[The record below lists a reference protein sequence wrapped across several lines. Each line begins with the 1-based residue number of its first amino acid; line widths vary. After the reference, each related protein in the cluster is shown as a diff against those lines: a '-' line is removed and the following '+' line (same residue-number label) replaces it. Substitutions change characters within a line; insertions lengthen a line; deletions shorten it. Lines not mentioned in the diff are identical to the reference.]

1 MKSVVRE
8 YIYIE
13 DYIQDSGKVK
23 LAVNYN
29 QINQLK
35 EKNTNKTCS
44 INKLL
49 EKNIENIENLENLE
63 NLGQLGPIDKTDMI
77 ETEVILDKT
86 TQTQLTPKYIKSKSK
101 SEWAEMV
108 KQIEQLYLVENHA
121 EFDFAK
127 ANEIA
132 DKFSSNL
139 LREYKLWETKQP
151 VSDCGLFALRSRST
165 YNNSNRPYRM
175 VNEIINRMYLNTKMV
190 DEFEEGKI
198 KYTKLISRL
207 TKAYIYQ
214 YTRAFLSNNKY
225 KLFRLLEHDKNNW
238 VYFKNKPVGSVITEP
253 TAMPVEV
260 APLEELEPFF
270 KFLDSNAQP
279 IDNDNEYEPCMK
291 FIRGALYQ
299 DKRMDLCKQVVG
311 PNWIGMLMN
320 SLKSNTHV
328 EHFLLGNNI
337 IGPEGGKAIG
347 QFLLNEH
354 KPKIKTWYLA
364 GNDLNE
370 EGINWVVNGLVDDVD
385 CVNLWLKRNPLKP
398 EGIKHVARL
407 LKSNKYIKILDLH
420 NTAVFDEGVK
430 YLVEGL
436 KQNRTLRHLYLD
448 ANGITSDGIKYLVDY
463 FEYLISNDL
472 EGISSF
478 WFDMNNI
485 GDEGIIQL
493 VQVLQKY
500 KYLKRLN
507 LGSTG
512 ITDKAIPSIVQA
524 FKSHP
529 NLVVLDLGMYKST
542 SDMGMITN
550 NIGDVGIELL
560 GELIKTNNTIK
571 YISVMMNGLTIKGIN
586 QMATDLEHNNSLM
599 YFDYAQ
605 YGIEI
610 PQKIL
615 FNIRNKI
622 ETNRNNAEYTRK
634 LRNLKH
640 GEQIHWIDS
649 IYRNNMK

>member
-1 MKSVVRE
+1 MTTIRE
-8 YIYIE
+8 NLYVE
-13 DYIQDSGKVK
+13 DYIQDTGKVK
-23 LAVNYN
+23 LAVNYDK
-29 QINQLK
+29 INELK
-35 EKNTNKTCS
+35 LKNANKTCS
-44 INKLL
+44 VEYRTCSVNKIL
-49 EKNIENIENLENLE
+49 EKKIE
-63 NLGQLGPIDKTDMI
+63 QIDKIDKIDMV
-77 ETEVILDKT
+77 ETEVVLDKT
-86 TQTQLTPKYIKSKSK
+86 TQNQLTPKYIKSQSK
-101 SEWAEMV
+101 SEWAIMV
-108 KQIEQLYLVENHA
+108 KQIEQLYSIENLS
-121 EFDFAK
+121 EFDFVKAK
-127 ANEIA
+127 EIV
-132 DKFSSNL
+132 DTFSSNL

-151 VSDCGLFALRSRST
+151 ITDCGLFALRSRST
-165 YNNSNRPYRM
+165 YNNPDRPFRM
-175 VNEIINRMYLNTKMV
+175 VNELINRMYLDTKIV
-190 DEFEEGKI
+190 DEFEVGKI
-198 KYTKLISRL
+198 MYTKLISRL
-207 TKAYIYQ
+207 TKAYVSQ
-214 YTRAFLSNNKY
+214 YTKEFLLNNKY

-238 VYFKNKPVGSVITEP
+238 TYLKNKPIGSVITDP
-253 TAMPVEV
+253 TAMPVEISS
-260 APLEELEPFF
+260 LEELEPFF

-279 IDNDNEYEPCMK
+279 IDNNNEYEPCMK

-311 PNWIGMLMN
+311 PSWIGMLMN
-320 SLKSNTHV
+320 SLKSNTKV

-354 KPKIKTWYLA
+354 ESKIKTWYLA
-364 GNDLNE
+364 GNALNE
-370 EGINWVVNGLVDDVD
+370 EGISCVVDGLVGDVD

-398 EGIKHVARL
+398 EGIKHIGRL
-407 LKSNKYIKILDLH
+407 LKLNKYIKILDLH
-420 NTAVFDEGVK
+420 NTAVFDEGVG

-436 KQNRTLRHLYLD
+436 KENRTLRHLYLD

-485 GDEGIIQL
+485 GDEGIIEL
-493 VQVLQKY
+493 VQVLGKY

-512 ITDKAIPSIVQA
+512 ITDKAVPSIVQA

-529 NLVVLDLGMYKST
+529 NLIVLDLGMYKST

-571 YISVMMNGLTIKGIN
+571 YISVMMNGLTTKGIE
-586 QMATDLEHNNSLM
+586 MLSMDLEQNNSLM
-599 YFDYAQ
+599 YLDFAQ
-605 YGIEI
+605 YGINI
-610 PQKIL
+610 HQKIL
-615 FNIRNKI
+615 TKIRNKI
-622 ETNRNNAEYTRK
+622 EANRNNVGYTRK